1 MKNPFFNDDD
11 SPNPSEERI
20 IKKVI
25 FLKLEDSECRVIGW
39 QYEVQVHGVILRSN
53 RTFDSLQKAVEE
65 FLESRT
71 KEP

>member
-1 MKNPFFNDDD
+1 MKNPFFDDEIP
-11 SPNPSEERI
+11 SSSEERI

-53 RTFDSLQKAVEE
+53 RTFNSFQEAVEQ